1 MAANQQK
8 RDYYEI
14 LGLDRS
20 ATQEQIKQAYRQLAL
35 KWHPDR
41 NPAPDATD
49 RFKEIAEAYAVLSD
63 QTKRKQYDIAGHA
76 GISEHWS
83 TEDLFRDFHFGDF
96 FGSRFGDLGS
106 IFGDLFGGPARRTR
120 AKPKGA
126 DLQYDLRLTLDEAA
140 KGGERIIHIA
150 RSELCKTC
158 GGNGAKP
165 GTQPVTCTDCQGSGQ
180 KQQIKSDRGMRL
192 VTITSCARCM
202 GRGLF
207 IETPCLTCHGT
218 GFELAAHEIKMR
230 VPPGIEDGMM
240 LRLAAQGEAAP
251 EGGTPGDLLVR
262 IGIAPHPTLRREGED
277 LYTVMPISF
286 PDAALGTKLGVDCL
300 GGETV
305 RISVPPGIQS
315 GTALRARGKGMPRLQ
330 GRGKGDLF
338 VVVEVRTPTQLT
350 ARQRE
355 LLKQFKLEAER
366 ARPADFVDEAVET

>member
-1 MAANQQK
+1 MTANQQK

-14 LGLDRS
+14 LGVDRS
-20 ATQEQIKQAYRQLAL
+20 ASPEQIKQAYRQLAL

-41 NPAPDATD
+41 NTAPDATD

-63 QTKRKQYDIAGHA
+63 QTKRKQYDAAGHT

-83 TEDLFRDFHFGDF
+83 TEDLFRDFTFGDF
-96 FGSRFGDLGS
+96 FGGRFGDLGS
-106 IFGDLFGGPARRTR
+106 IFGDLFGGPTRRAR

-126 DLQYDLRLTLDEAA
+126 DLHYELRLTLDQAA
-140 KGGERIIHIA
+140 KGGERVIHTT
-150 RSELCKTC
+150 RSERCKTC

-165 GTQPVTCTDCQGSGQ
+165 GTQPVTCADCQGSGQ
-180 KQQIKSDRGMRL
+180 KQQIKSDRGMK
-192 VTITSCARCM
+192 VITVSSCARCM
-202 GRGLF
+202 GKGVF

-218 GFELAAHEIKMR
+218 GLDLVAHEIKMH
-230 VPPGIEDGMM
+230 VPPGIDDGMM

-262 IGIAPHPTLRREGED
+262 ISIAPHPTLRREGDD

-286 PDAALGTKLGVDCL
+286 PDAALGTKLSVDCV
-300 GGETV
+300 GGENV

-350 ARQRE
+350 PRQRE
-355 LLKQFKLEAER
+355 LLKQFKLESER